1 MVKAVDAFPPVRRG
15 EPKLQTWCRECFAAY
30 GKVYYRANREAQKA
44 RLLRNVQAT
53 REQNRLRTVEYLL
66 RHPCVDCGN
75 ADIVVLQFDHMR
87 DKTADIARLVASGR
101 TWAAI
106 VREIEKCEVRCSN
119 CHRRKTAQR
128 RIPRTAPELDR
139 VRRPPME
146 QLRIEDAL
154 SRRCRVCRDPKSL
167 ALFPYRSRVKR
178 TRQHICLACQ
188 REVTRAWYV
197 RNKSPH
203 ARRVHGYAAK
213 IRAML
218 QSRVVEYLDAHPCV
232 DCGMTDPLVLDFDHR
247 GGKTADVS
255 TLVRQARA
263 WSDVAAEIEK
273 CEVRC
278 ANCHARR
285 TANEIQAYRV
295 RLATICA

>member
-1 MVKAVDAFPPVRRG
+1 
-15 EPKLQTWCRECFAAY
+15 
-30 GKVYYRANREAQKA
+30 
-44 RLLRNVQAT
+44 
-53 REQNRLRTVEYLL
+53 
-66 RHPCVDCGN
+66 
-75 ADIVVLQFDHMR
+75 
-87 DKTADIARLVASGR
+87 
-101 TWAAI
+101 
-106 VREIEKCEVRCSN
+106 
-119 CHRRKTAQR
+119 
-128 RIPRTAPELDR
+128 
-139 VRRPPME
+139 ME

-295 RLATICA
+295 RLATICP